1 MSRAYEYGKPGAK
14 LRLLARRLFDGTTPK
29 PRRDQ
34 LVQIEN
40 GVISQIADLARG
52 DLDGSEL
59 EADILSP
66 GFVDLQINGANDAQ
80 FNDSPDVET
89 LHAMAAGARQGG
101 TAHILPTFI
110 TDAGDRYVRAI
121 VAVEQARAQ
130 DVPGILGLHLEG
142 PFLSPDRPGIH
153 PEDHIRPL
161 NEHDFQRLEEANCG
175 TILLTLAPEMT
186 APGAIVRLTRAGIY
200 VFAGHSAAT
209 CAQMQNAV
217 TEGVRGVTHLFN
229 AMSQLGSRDPGVV
242 GAALHSDQLF
252 AGIIADGHHVDF
264 GNVAMAHRLMGDRL
278 CLVTDAMMT
287 LAGNSQSFMIGDKK
301 IYRTNNRLADAQG
314 RLAGAHLAMDE
325 ALRNAV
331 TRAGIDLGQ
340 ALYMASCNPLRAIG
354 QYEDLGQIKPGARA
368 SLTLLSDDLHAQG
381 VVLDQRVYLK

>member
-1 MSRAYEYGKPGAK
+1 MLQTDDDGKPGSK
-14 LRLLARRLFDGTTPK
+14 LRLLARRLFDGITSK
-29 PRRDQ
+29 PRLDQ

-40 GVISQIADLARG
+40 GVISQITDFARAE
-52 DLDGSEL
+52 LNGSERDV
-59 EADILSP
+59 DILSP

-80 FNDSPDVET
+80 FNETPDVET
-89 LHAMAAGARQGG
+89 LRAMAAGARQGG

-110 TDAGDRYVRAI
+110 TDAKDRYARAI
-121 VAVEQARAQ
+121 TAVEQARARA
-130 DVPGILGLHLEG
+130 VPGILGLHLEG

-153 PEDHIRPL
+153 PAEHIRPL
-161 NEHDFQRLEEANCG
+161 DEQDFQRLEKANCG
-175 TILLTLAPEMT
+175 TILLTLAPEMA
-186 APGAIVRLTRAGIY
+186 APGTIDRLARAGIH

-209 CAQMQNAV
+209 YAQMKMAE
-217 TEGVRGVTHLFN
+217 TAGLRGVTHLFN

-264 GNVAMAHRLMGDRL
+264 GNIAMAHRLMGKRL

-287 LAGNSQSFMIGDKK
+287 LAGQSQSFMIGDKE

-331 TRAGIDLGQ
+331 TRAGVDLGQ

-368 SLTLLSDDLHAQG
+368 SLTLLSDDLQAQG
-381 VVLDQRVYLK
+381 VVLDQSVYLK